1 MILGDTALTILLLL
15 IDDSK
20 IPTRNPYFF
29 TPWFFIAQDMHD
41 CFESLRVILLLQI
54 WTHFRLTQA
63 LCSWMPESCQVLA
76 TLSTVKKRPSGKPEL
91 EQVFQIPSCHT
102 VMASVGKQRV
112 LACVW
117 DSPHGHKLKQ
127 KEDYFL
133 IILIKKSKEE
143 RGIHCQFFTSSPNSS
158 KTGFLSFCH
167 HQKLQAENSQITVC
181 KSLPNWWSVLRCL
194 FLMSWNP

>member
-1 MILGDTALTILLLL
+1 MIAL
-15 IDDSK
+15 
-20 IPTRNPYFF
+20 
-29 TPWFFIAQDMHD
+29 
-41 CFESLRVILLLQI
+41 SLCKLFLLQI
-54 WTHFRLTQA
+54 WTHFRLTQV

-91 EQVFQIPSCHT
+91 EQVFQIPSCHA

-112 LACVW
+112 LAYVW
-117 DSPHGHKLKQ
+117 DRPRGHKLIQ

-158 KTGFLSFCH
+158 KTGISWYH
-167 HQKLQAENSQITVC
+167 HHHKYHHHYHWCMFVRVSLFFQIYLFIHC
-181 KSLPNWWSVLRCL
+181 PFIKNWNKYRNIEV
-194 FLMSWNP
+194 

>member
-1 MILGDTALTILLLL
+1 MILWDTAPTILPLL
-15 IDDSK
+15 IDDSI

-29 TPWFFIAQDMHD
+29 TPWFFIARDMRD
-41 CFESLRVILLLQI
+41 CFESLRVVLSLQI
-54 WTHFRLTQA
+54 WTHFWLTQA
-63 LCSWMPESCQVLA
+63 LCSWMPESRQVLA
-76 TLSTVKKRPSGKPEL
+76 ALSTVKKRPSGKPEL
-91 EQVFQIPSCHT
+91 EQVFQIPSCHA

-117 DSPHGHKLKQ
+117 DRPREHKLIQ

-158 KTGFLSFCH
+158 KTGFPSFCP
-167 HQKLQAENSQITVC
+167 HQKLQDVHASKEFTNYT
-181 KSLPNWWSVLRCL
+181 L
-194 FLMSWNP
+194 

>member
-41 CFESLRVILLLQI
+41 CFESLRVILFLQI

-91 EQVFQIPSCHT
+91 EQVFQIPSCHA
-102 VMASVGKQRV
+102 VMASMGKQRV

-117 DSPHGHKLKQ
+117 DRWSQTYTKRRLFPHHLD
-127 KEDYFL
+127 KEVKRRERHSLPILHFL
-133 IILIKKSKEE
+133 AKFVKNWLPLLLS
-143 RGIHCQFFTSSPNSS
+143 SS
-158 KTGFLSFCH
+158 KTSRCSCQQRIH
-167 HQKLQAENSQITVC
+167 KLHFV
-181 KSLPNWWSVLRCL
+181 KV
-194 FLMSWNP
+194 